1 MFGCEAADGAREL
14 INLGFAPCDAVLSH
28 RGHTGGVDSLD
39 EVHHL
44 RQVCLGQFNALGVG
58 DRKRFA
64 HGGNKAAT
72 LLGARLRG
80 ASVGPAVGHAGL
92 VDAVV
97 EHEFGPHAVGDVVL
111 DGMGDAAARIEL
123 VDHGDGCG
131 VRAGRRAK
139 ADFARIGKGE
149 RAVEKHGVHALADT
163 KNGMLPAKA
172 FGNLLLARN
181 AVAQRGDER
190 VGSHDALHSL
200 ECLVETG
207 GLDCQDDQIGGRRL
221 AGTDGRE
228 IAGLAVDGERV
239 VRMTLKTGIIHDVFD
254 GVVAE
259 RPGDHAAVEQAD
271 AALADKGDLV
281 DLHVNHLPM

>member
-1 MFGCEAADGAREL
+1 MRNVA
-14 INLGFAPCDAVLSH
+14 
-28 RGHTGGVDSLD
+28 
-39 EVHHL
+39 
-44 RQVCLGQFNALGVG
+44 
-58 DRKRFA
+58 
-64 HGGNKAAT
+64 
-72 LLGARLRG
+72 
-80 ASVGPAVGHAGL
+80 
-92 VDAVV
+92 
-97 EHEFGPHAVGDVVL
+97 L
-111 DGMGDAAARIEL
+111 DGMGDAAARVEP
-123 VDHGDGCG
+123 VDSGDGRG

-139 ADFARIGKGE
+139 ADLARIGKGE

-207 GLDCQDDQIGGRRL
+207 GLDRQDDQIGGRCL
-221 AGTDGRE
+221 AGADGRE
-228 IAGLAVDGERV
+228 IAGLAVDRKGVACVTLETGV
-239 VRMTLKTGIIHDVFD
+239 VHNVFD
-254 GVVAE
+254 GIVAE

-281 DLHVNHLPM
+281 DLHVNHLPIKRRPRTGRLMDCMPSG

>member
-1 MFGCEAADGAREL
+1 M
-14 INLGFAPCDAVLSH
+14 
-28 RGHTGGVDSLD
+28 
-39 EVHHL
+39 
-44 RQVCLGQFNALGVG
+44 
-58 DRKRFA
+58 
-64 HGGNKAAT
+64 
-72 LLGARLRG
+72 
-80 ASVGPAVGHAGL
+80 
-92 VDAVV
+92 
-97 EHEFGPHAVGDVVL
+97 GDVVL

-123 VDHGDGCG
+123 VDCGDGCG

-190 VGSHDALHSL
+190 IGSHDALHSL

-239 VRMTLKTGIIHDVFD
+239 VRVTLKTGVIHDVFD